1 MICSSPVLDVF
12 DEVCCLTVAVSSPLL
27 VESDSFAGEIGMVS
41 RGTGE
46 LGFAGPFREGAC
58 RAAMMCSLSGSK
70 KTLQGGCSG
79 NQLAEFVCRHCSKDQ
94 RTIEQLDRVDL
105 IDEWKTKS
113 RKLHQAEVYSYN

>member
-12 DEVCCLTVAVSSPLL
+12 EEMCCLTVAVSSALL

-46 LGFAGPFREGAC
+46 FGFAAPFREGAC

-70 KTLQGGCSG
+70 EVFQVGCSG
-79 NQLAEFVCRHCSKDQ
+79 NLGIS
-94 RTIEQLDRVDL
+94 
-105 IDEWKTKS
+105 
-113 RKLHQAEVYSYN
+113 